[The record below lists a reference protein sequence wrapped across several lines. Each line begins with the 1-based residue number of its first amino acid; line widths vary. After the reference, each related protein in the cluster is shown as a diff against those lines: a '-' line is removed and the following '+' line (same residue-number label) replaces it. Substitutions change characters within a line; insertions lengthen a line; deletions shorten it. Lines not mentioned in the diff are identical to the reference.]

1 MRAFTFEHGGEEYT
15 MAATFGASV
24 DLAEKVA
31 DPLFIAREAAVEA
44 ALGAVYQPKFR
55 FTIQNVPQII
65 AIGLRAGGH
74 NSMTLSAVQA
84 MVFDIGFREAMDIA
98 TRYVAMV
105 ITPKSEEVTEIEAS
119 DAAPGE

>member
-55 FTIQNVPQII
+55 FTIQNVPQIM
-65 AIGLRAGGH
+65 AIGLKAGGH
-74 NSMTLSAVQA
+74 ALPMSAVQA

>member
-24 DLAEKVA
+24 DLAEKVG

-55 FTIQNVPQII
+55 FTIQNVPQIM
-65 AIGLRAGGH
+65 AIGLKAGGH
-74 NSMTLSAVQA
+74 AMPMSAVQA

-105 ITPKSEEVTEIEAS
+105 ITPKSEEVTEVEAS

>member
-24 DLAEKVA
+24 DLAEKVG

-55 FTIQNVPQII
+55 FTIQNVPQIM
-65 AIGLRAGGH
+65 AIGLKAGGH
-74 NSMTLSAVQA
+74 ALPMSAVQA

-105 ITPKSEEVTEIEAS
+105 ITPKSEEVTEVEAS